1 MFSIFLNFNF
11 LKNTLDWCS
20 HFTAI
25 RYYTETIKN
34 EPVFPAQLCSSW
46 DDFTSGVCNKNPINY
61 MGFNASSQI
70 RGDFFV
76 KIVSN
81 QNYDGIELF
90 DFVMSRV
97 AALINDILRLDF
109 HIL

>member
-1 MFSIFLNFNF
+1 
-11 LKNTLDWCS
+11 
-20 HFTAI
+20 
-25 RYYTETIKN
+25 
-34 EPVFPAQLCSSW
+34 
-46 DDFTSGVCNKNPINY
+46 
-61 MGFNASSQI
+61 MGLNASSQI

-76 KIVSN
+76 KIVTN